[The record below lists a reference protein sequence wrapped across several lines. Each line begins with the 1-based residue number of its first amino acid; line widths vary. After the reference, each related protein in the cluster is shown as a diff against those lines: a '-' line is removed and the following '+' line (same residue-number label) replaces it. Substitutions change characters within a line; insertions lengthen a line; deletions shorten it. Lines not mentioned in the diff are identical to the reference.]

1 MVSLGNRLTSC
12 ACLSLQ
18 ANIGQMDTAKDK
30 WKMIM
35 GNLALIQVPYTLQ
48 VFAHYF
54 CCNGSSRVV
63 EVRSLKMPCVCM
75 FLARTVPIYFYN
87 CVMKLRKGIL
97 LKLFCLDASPT
108 KFNSPVTEQTRVRSS
123 CLKLVWP
130 VLGPRLWTVDRG
142 RLFEKSRSSP
152 SSVIITLFHS
162 VSFSSK
168 SLKLPVKIKC
178 STLEANSTIDRR
190 MQPEHIV
197 CHLCRHKQI

>member
-1 MVSLGNRLTSC
+1 MESDSQSLISISLLNSLVFWSLNFHVVVSLPSQLTELRWFTWEPVMVSLGNRLTSC

-35 GNLALIQVPYTLQ
+35 GNLALIQVPYTLR

-97 LKLFCLDASPT
+97 L
-108 KFNSPVTEQTRVRSS
+108 
-123 CLKLVWP
+123 
-130 VLGPRLWTVDRG
+130 
-142 RLFEKSRSSP
+142 
-152 SSVIITLFHS
+152 
-162 VSFSSK
+162 
-168 SLKLPVKIKC
+168 LPWCIPHKI
-178 STLEANSTIDRR
+178 
-190 MQPEHIV
+190 Q
-197 CHLCRHKQI
+197 